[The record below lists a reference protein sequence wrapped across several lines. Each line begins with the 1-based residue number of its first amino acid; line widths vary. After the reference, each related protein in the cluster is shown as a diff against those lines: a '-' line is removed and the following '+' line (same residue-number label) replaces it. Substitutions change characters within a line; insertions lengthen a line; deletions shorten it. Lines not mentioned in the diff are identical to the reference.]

1 MSVGINPEDWLAL
14 PVQMHWN
21 GKYGL
26 PHSIHFHLWDCVYFK
41 LCPFKIDEFKRV
53 LQRVMRFIRY
63 EKQKE
68 TSKDE
73 DLGQIRTHAT
83 GNRH

>member
-1 MSVGINPEDWLAL
+1 MNVPINPEDWLAL
-14 PVQMHWN
+14 PVQRHRN
-21 GKYGL
+21 RKYGL
-26 PHSIHFHLWDCVYFK
+26 PHSILFYLGHCVYVR

-73 DLGQIRTHAT
+73 DLGQIRAYTR
-83 GNRH
+83 GNRY